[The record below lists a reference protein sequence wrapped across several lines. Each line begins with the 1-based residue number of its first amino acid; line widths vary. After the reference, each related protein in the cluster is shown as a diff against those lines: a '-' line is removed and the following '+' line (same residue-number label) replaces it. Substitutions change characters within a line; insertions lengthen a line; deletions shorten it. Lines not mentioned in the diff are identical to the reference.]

1 MEEWWSELDN
11 AVLACLREPG
21 GMSPEEI
28 GRRLHMSEGAAVSVL
43 GMLAREGRARI
54 ARVEAV

>member
-1 MEEWWSELDN
+1 
-11 AVLACLREPG
+11 
-21 GMSPEEI
+21 MSPEEI